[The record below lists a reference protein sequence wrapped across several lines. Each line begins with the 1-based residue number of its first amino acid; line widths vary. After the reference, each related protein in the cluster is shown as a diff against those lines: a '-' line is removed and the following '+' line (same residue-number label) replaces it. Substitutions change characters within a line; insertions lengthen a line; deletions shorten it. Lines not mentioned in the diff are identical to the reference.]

1 MQTIAPMSTHMAGI
15 NRLGKLH
22 SWCKE
27 WSTFKSC
34 FFLFVCFVTWASHCC
49 GPFFYERLFSNYL
62 ECRIEPWGM
71 RHDHRL
77 KFCVGS
83 FLSLLYLFSASVVFF
98 RTFIHSTTAN
108 WLLHRLGAVLMLG
121 LETDTFP
128 VVKELIISRRRQW
141 TKCAYWIVWLLFW

>member
-1 MQTIAPMSTHMAGI
+1 MQTIASMSTHMAGI

-22 SWCKE
+22 SWYKE
-27 WSTFKSC
+27 WSTYKSC
-34 FFLFVCFVTWASHCC
+34 LFFFLLCEPLTVVDL
-49 GPFFYERLFSNYL
+49 FFDERLFSNYL
-62 ECRIEPWGM
+62 ECRIETRGM
-71 RHDHRL
+71 RYDHRL

-108 WLLHRLGAVLMLG
+108 WLLRRLGAVLMLG
-121 LETDTFP
+121 LETDMFP
-128 VVKELIISRRRQW
+128 IVKELIISQRRQW